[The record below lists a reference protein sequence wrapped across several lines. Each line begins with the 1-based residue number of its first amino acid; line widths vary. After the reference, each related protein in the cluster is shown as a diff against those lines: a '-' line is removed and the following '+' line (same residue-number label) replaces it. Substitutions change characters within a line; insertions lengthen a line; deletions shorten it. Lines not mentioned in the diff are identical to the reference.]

1 MRVIFKRNGKAQG
14 FTLVELL
21 IVLII
26 IGVLAGMLMLAM
38 GASKDKF
45 TATKIMSNLRT
56 IKSSIAIYQSDTGK
70 TIPEDGKLITLGNG
84 TSSLDK
90 YVDNAPNGYF
100 VYRDTSKFCILFDGN
115 ASDPKIEKDSGV
127 WDSLSKMNEDIGLSV
142 DKENAKVYMY
152 LAKDSK

>member
-56 IKSSIAIYQSDTGK
+56 IKSSIAIYQSDTGERIEG
-70 TIPEDGKLITLGNG
+70 TIELGNG
-84 TSSLDK
+84 GSLDK
-90 YVDNAPNGYF
+90 YVSPAPTGYS
-100 VYRDTSKFCILFDGN
+100 VTRESGDGN
-115 ASDPKIEKDSGV
+115 YYIRYK
-127 WDSLSKMNEDIGLSV
+127 NEII
-142 DKENAKVYMY
+142 
-152 LAKDSK
+152 

>member
-1 MRVIFKRNGKAQG
+1 MRVIFKRSGKARG

-26 IGVLAGMLMLAM
+26 IGILAGMLMLAM

-56 IKSSIAIYQSDTGK
+56 IKSSVAIYQSDTGK
-70 TIPEDGKLITLGNG
+70 TIPEDGKIITLGNG

-100 VYRDTSKFCILFDGN
+100 VYRDASKFYIMFDGDK
-115 ASDPKIEKDSGV
+115 ADPKIENDSGV
-127 WDSLSKMNEDIGLSV
+127 WDSLLKMNEDIGLSV
-142 DKENAKVYMY
+142 DKGNARVYMY
-152 LAKDSK
+152 LAKGSK